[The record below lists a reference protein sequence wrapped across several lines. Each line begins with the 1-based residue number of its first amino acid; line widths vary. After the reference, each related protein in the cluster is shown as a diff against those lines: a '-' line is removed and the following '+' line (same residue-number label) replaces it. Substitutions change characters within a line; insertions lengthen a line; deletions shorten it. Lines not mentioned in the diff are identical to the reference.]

1 MGFEQAFA
9 DTERAAEAAR
19 KSAANVVSQA
29 KALVKDAQTG
39 KIADIKRRR
48 RKLEEAVAAL
58 RQEVSNVGPCWP
70 FTDEEEQRRL
80 AEGYAEEL
88 KNAAAGIG
96 LAIRERDGGLI
107 SHPSVLRVL
116 PAERAVRVD
125 GKKVSTIRPTYLADV
140 LRKNQGKSGRHPP
153 QRFLEALYA
162 VYIDISRGDSRDI
175 LPGNAEPVVPLA
187 RIYKL
192 MTALPG
198 ADRDYDRGDFARDL
212 YVLESEG
219 PRRTRSGAA
228 VSFPA
233 STGTK
238 RSRDLFSF
246 IGPDGNGVAYYGV
259 RFGDGG

>member
-1 MGFEQAFA
+1 MAGFEQAFA
-9 DTERAAEAAR
+9 DTEEAAEAAR

-29 KALVKDAQTG
+29 RALVKDAQTG
-39 KIADIKRRR
+39 KIAGIKRGP

-88 KNAAAGIG
+88 KDAATGIG
-96 LAIRERDGGLI
+96 LAIRERDDGLI

-125 GKKVSTIRPTYLADV
+125 GKKVSTIRPTYLAGV
-140 LRKNQGKSGRHPP
+140 LRKNQGKSSRYST

-162 VYIDISRGDSRDI
+162 VYTDISRRDSL
-175 LPGNAEPVVPLA
+175 LPENAGPVVRLA

-198 ADRDYDRGDFARDL
+198 AGRDYGRGDFARDL

-238 RSRDLFSF
+238 RPHDLFSF
-246 IGPDGNGVAYYGV
+246 IGPDGNGVEYYGI
-259 RFGDGG
+259 RFGSGG